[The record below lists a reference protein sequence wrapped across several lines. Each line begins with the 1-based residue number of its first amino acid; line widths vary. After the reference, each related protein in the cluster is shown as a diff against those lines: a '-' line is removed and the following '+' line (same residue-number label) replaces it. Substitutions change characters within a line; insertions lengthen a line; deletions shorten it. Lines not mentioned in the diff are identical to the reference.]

1 MGRLAY
7 TLPSLP
13 DLFEVSSMDAFANH
27 YISESNEGI
36 NFELQVQNM
45 ADSTIVE
52 CEEGHEHKCKV
63 NYRFRYTPQLHDI
76 IPSNVY
82 HD

>member
-27 YISESNEGI
+27 YISDSNEGI
-36 NFELQVQNM
+36 NFELQVLNT
-45 ADSTIVE
+45 ADSTVVE
-52 CEEGHEHKCKV
+52 CPTGSEH
-63 NYRFRYTPQLHDI
+63 
-76 IPSNVY
+76 
-82 HD
+82 